1 MAATPFGK
9 LRPRYRFAL
18 NPFRKARWS
27 SCPRCETLT
36 HARPFALVIAFSD
49 GTMLPLA
56 KTCRYCTPC
65 EFIIA
70 HQHELDDEVARFR
83 AAHPGH
89 ASGEWHVIG
98 TVERKAWA
106 KLLHAASSPDELR
119 EHTSDIKYPITVD
132 DPRPVLVADRV
143 GRDL

>member
-27 SCPRCETLT
+27 SCPRCETMM
-36 HARPFALVIAFSD
+36 HARKFGLVIAFGD
-49 GTMLPLA
+49 GSMLTLG

-70 HQHELDDEVARFR
+70 HQDELDDEVARFR
-83 AAHPGH
+83 AAHPGQ
-89 ASGEWHVIG
+89 APGEWSVVG
-98 TVERKAWA
+98 TVERKAWG
-106 KLLHAASSPDELR
+106 KLLHGGSSLDELR
-119 EHTSDIKYPITVD
+119 EHTSDIKEPTVVH
-132 DPRPVLVADRV
+132 DPWPVLVADRV